1 MVWLDTE
8 RRRVNSTMTTYDY
21 SSLDDSPTTVAP
33 SPGQLPPSNKKY
45 ILVIGAFVFVSIIVN
60 FVLIQGFF
68 ERTRPVTFDSIFPL
82 LVVNAIFAT
91 VITDVYI
98 QQRLHVAEGRRLL
111 KFAEMNN
118 LELMFDETPSTHV
131 GAIFRVGFDRLVR
144 SGLRSNTEGR
154 RFELGTYRHVIGH
167 GRGARSYRYTFLMIE
182 TTHLFPAMLFHNRQ
196 VKRWQ
201 IFGQISWFVRDIL
214 RKLVLANPAIMQR
227 YKVYATET
235 GVSGDHALQ
244 LGAIDTILQ
253 QYADQYSFETNHNK
267 LYVYKRGA
275 DGLSK
280 QATLQKWLKLAD
292 ELTRQ
297 LG

>member
-1 MVWLDTE
+1 
-8 RRRVNSTMTTYDY
+8 MTTYDY
-21 SSLDDSPTTVAP
+21 SSLDDSPTTAP
-33 SPGQLPPSNKKY
+33 GSGLLPPSNKKY
-45 ILVIGAFVFVSIIVN
+45 ILVISVFVFVSIIVN

-68 ERTRPVTFDSIFPL
+68 ERTRPVSFDSMFPL
-82 LVVNAIFAT
+82 LVVNAIFAM
-91 VITDVYI
+91 VITGVYI
-98 QQRLHVAEGRRLL
+98 QQRLHVTEGRRLL

-167 GRGARSYRYTFLMIE
+167 GKGARSFRYTFLMIE
-182 TTHLFPAMLFHNRQ
+182 TTHQFPAMLFHNRQ
-196 VKRWQ
+196 VKRWL
-201 IFGQISWFVRDIL
+201 IFGQISWFVRVML

-227 YKVYATET
+227 YEVYATET
-235 GVSGDHALQ
+235 GVSGDHAHQ

-253 QYADQYSFETNHNK
+253 QYADQYSIETNHNK

-275 DGLSK
+275 DSLSK
-280 QATLQKWLKLAD
+280 QATLQKWLRLAD